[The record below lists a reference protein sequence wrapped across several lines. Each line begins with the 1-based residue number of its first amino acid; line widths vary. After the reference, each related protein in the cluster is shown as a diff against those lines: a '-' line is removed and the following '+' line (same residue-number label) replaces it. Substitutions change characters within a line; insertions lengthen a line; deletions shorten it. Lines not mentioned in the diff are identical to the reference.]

1 MANESFAEF
10 ADTLQKEIEQETGMK
25 FGVLQL
31 STLIDLT
38 YQEQIEIEHAM
49 SDLDAAMAYGAL
61 QVEGIIDNQGNINQN
76 VDIERIEIPHV
87 SEPLQKEI
95 KKQIQQKKSEPI
107 LIDSFKNIKCTEI
120 KVEEKSFTPEQA
132 EEIYEGLK
140 EQKIITK
147 RGKSQ
152 RYNESSACGR

>member
-1 MANESFAEF
+1 
-10 ADTLQKEIEQETGMK
+10 
-25 FGVLQL
+25 
-31 STLIDLT
+31 
-38 YQEQIEIEHAM
+38 
-49 SDLDAAMAYGAL
+49 MAYGAL

-147 RGKSQ
+147 EGRVKDTMKAQLAAGKLDLSQ
-152 RYNESSACGR
+152 QYSKSSTKSNYSSIRKSR